1 MNKRARILFL
11 TMLVCIVLMV
21 GFFCLFAMNRN
32 QIWLILMVLLSLAGL
47 LVAYWRDRQWLT
59 VAKPVSGTVRDVT
72 AHAYKGQSY
81 YRYHVQYQ
89 YGGTDYT
96 HTYDGE
102 SSSQAG
108 ALVPL
113 LMHPMQPGD
122 VRGPSEK
129 WVNTLVWGIL
139 AGMSLFLACL
149 AFYMVTT
156 IPVNP

>member
-1 MNKRARILFL
+1 
-11 TMLVCIVLMV
+11 MLVCIVLMV
-21 GFFCLFAMNRN
+21 GFSFLFAMNGN

-47 LVAYWRDRQWLT
+47 SVAYWRDRQWLT

-72 AHAYKGQSY
+72 AYAYKGNHY

-89 YGGTDYT
+89 YGGTAYT
-96 HTYDGE
+96 HTYEAE

-113 LMHPMQPGD
+113 LMHPMRPGD

-139 AGMSLFLACL
+139 AGMSLLFACIAL
-149 AFYMVTT
+149 YIVTT
-156 IPVNP
+156 TPANP